1 MATDRDEAERTRS
14 DRAAFLA
21 KPRLF
26 RPEPRFGEMLAMR
39 PEAADFSF
47 LFTGVVPTDRT
58 KDNIAIVSINGPL
71 EHHENWMW
79 DSYECII
86 ERIEDALTGQ
96 DIVKE
101 WERRNFWNLTDEK
114 APEPIPASAVVLR
127 IDSPGGEA
135 AGATWC
141 HRRILGLRKKYGAPV
156 YAFADEM
163 VASAAYEIASA
174 CDEIWGPDTAAI
186 GSIGV
191 IATLFDRTRQNEK
204 IGLNVELITSG
215 EFKADGHADR
225 PITDEIRERMQDRIM
240 ILANIFWRTVAKAR
254 GTSPKAIASLEAGV
268 FIGQDAVDVGIA
280 DGVANWGQFL
290 KLVAATLDQQDD
302 AAA

>member
-1 MATDRDEAERTRS
+1 
-14 DRAAFLA
+14 
-21 KPRLF
+21 
-26 RPEPRFGEMLAMR
+26 MR

-58 KDNIAIVSINGPL
+58 KDNVAIVSINGPL

-79 DSYECII
+79 DSYECIV
-86 ERIEDALTGQ
+86 ERIQDAMTGQ
-96 DIVKE
+96 DIVKQ
-101 WERRNFWNLTDEK
+101 DE
-114 APEPIPASAVVLR
+114 ARVTLGGWSPLPQDYEPPEAIPASAIILR

-141 HRRILGLRKKYGAPV
+141 HRKILGLKKRYGCPI
-156 YAFADEM
+156 YTFADEM
-163 VASAAYEIASA
+163 VCSAAYEIASA

-204 IGLNVELITSG
+204 MGLNVELITSG

-254 GTSPKAIASLEAGV
+254 GTSPKAVKELEAGV

-280 DGVANWGQFL
+280 DGIANWGSFL
-290 KLVAATLDQQDD
+290 KIVSKSLDNTDD
-302 AAA
+302 AAADAAA